1 MSGILFLLAI
11 LAIIFGFLEQMWESA
26 QEEEW
31 LTIILGW
38 GLFYYILHLIFPDG
52 GTYINVFALV
62 VVTYCVLRSIVEFI
76 GFNNIIE
83 LFGFIIIGLL
93 IASFV

>member
-11 LAIIFGFLEQMWESA
+11 LVIIFNHLGQMWQSA
-26 QEEEW
+26 LQEEW
-31 LTIILGW
+31 FTVILGW

-52 GTYINVFALV
+52 GIYVNVYASV

-76 GFNNIIE
+76 GIENIIGF
-83 LFGFIIIGLL
+83 FGYIIFGLL
-93 IASFV
+93 IAFFV

>member
-52 GTYINVFALV
+52 GIYVNVYASV

>member
-11 LAIIFGFLEQMWESA
+11 LVIIFNHLGQMWQSA
-26 QEEEW
+26 RQEEW
-31 LTIILGW
+31 FTVILGW

-52 GTYINVFALV
+52 GIYVNVYAWV

-76 GFNNIIE
+76 GIENIIGF
-83 LFGFIIIGLL
+83 FGYIIFGLL
-93 IASFV
+93 IAFFV

>member
-52 GTYINVFALV
+52 GIYVNVYASV

-76 GFNNIIE
+76 GIDNIIDFFK
-83 LFGFIIIGLL
+83 LIIFGLL
-93 IASFV
+93 VAFFV

>member
-11 LAIIFGFLEQMWESA
+11 LAIIFNYLEQMWQSA
-26 QEEEW
+26 RREEW
-31 LTIILGW
+31 FTVILGW

-52 GTYINVFALV
+52 GIYINVFALV

>member
-31 LTIILGW
+31 ITIILGW

-52 GTYINVFALV
+52 GIYVNVYASV

-76 GFNNIIE
+76 GIENIIE
-83 LFGFIIIGLL
+83 FFGYIIFGLL
-93 IASFV
+93 IAFFV